1 LSRKE
6 AKPVSG
12 KRILIIDDEPDIREV
27 AQMSLEMISGWQ
39 VITAQSGDEGI
50 TKAKQERPD
59 AILLDAMMPGMD
71 GPTTFRKLQEDPST
85 RRIPVIIFT
94 AKVQPADRRRFAE
107 LGVKDVITKPF
118 DPLRLGPQLAEILGW
133 IT

>member
-1 LSRKE
+1 
-6 AKPVSG
+6 VSA
-12 KRILIIDDEPDIREV
+12 KRILIVDDEPDIREV

-50 TKAKQERPD
+50 TKAKHERPD

-85 RRIPVIIFT
+85 RQIPVIIFT

-107 LGVKDVITKPF
+107 LGAKDVIAKPF

-133 IT
+133 ST